1 MKDLE
6 KTQAEVNQP
15 EDENLNKTDAGE
27 DALESDFGL
36 DDTLTDEPV
45 LEKDYFTF
53 NIQDI
58 IKAVNEHE
66 AAEAKD
72 EAASELESDLQ
83 QESVSEPAQLELE
96 TAIET
101 QMPEPESEPESQPE
115 PESDLQAQAT
125 SEQDADQNHQ
135 PDPEKETLSG
145 QEEEFEFT
153 PEEPEVDEPEPES
166 EPEPQPELES
176 DLQPD
181 DEEPEADLQP
191 APELVD
197 EPQPEYELEPTSEPQ
212 PEPDAEPAPEPVPAS
227 APEPRK
233 IPAMIARLRGQDAD
247 TKKLVIVDI
256 ILAAVIIAS
265 IVGGLFAANALVDK
279 ANAAKQEKI
288 AAVQENIKEVDL
300 TEDLRAYAADEV
312 LEQIKV
318 PTYTLD
324 ELYALD
330 LREKTGFTEEDL
342 KIITTRGLKGCEK
355 AFVEAEEKYGVN
367 SIFLVSIASL
377 ESAYGTQMF
386 RPNNMFGYGRTG
398 FSSKSEC
405 IMTVAKGL
413 GTRYLQPGASLYGGS
428 PTLKGVNKRYAA
440 NPQWYYKVGKYMQR
454 YYNELAAAKNGNV
467 EKFE

>member
-1 MKDLE
+1 MKDLDKKPADANPPAEENSNKAMAE
-6 KTQAEVNQP
+6 KVAP
-15 EDENLNKTDAGE
+15 
-27 DALESDFGL
+27 ESDFGV
-36 DDTLTDEPV
+36 DFTLTDEPV

-66 AAEAKD
+66 AASAKD
-72 EAASELESDLQ
+72 EAVLKPAVEPELTI
-83 QESVSEPAQLELE
+83 EPATEVELQSQETNEQISDQNHQPVLEKDALGSG
-96 TAIET
+96 T
-101 QMPEPESEPESQPE
+101 
-115 PESDLQAQAT
+115 AT
-125 SEQDADQNHQ
+125 SEQDVNQNHQ
-135 PDPEKETLSG
+135 PNLEKDALGG
-145 QEEEFEFT
+145 QAEKSECGS
-153 PEEPEVDEPEPES
+153 EEPQLEPEQELVKEPGSEEPATEPAPQPEPEPEA
-166 EPEPQPELES
+166 EPASALEPAPQPE
-176 DLQPD
+176 P
-181 DEEPEADLQP
+181 EPEAD
-191 APELVD
+191 
-197 EPQPEYELEPTSEPQ
+197 
-212 PEPDAEPAPEPVPAS
+212 PAS
-227 APEPRK
+227 AQEPTAKAKPRFYN
-233 IPAMIARLRGQDAD
+233 QE
-247 TKKLVIVDI
+247 TKKLVIADI
-256 ILAAVIIAS
+256 VLAVVIIAS

-300 TEDLRAYAADEV
+300 TEELRTYAADEV

-367 SIFLVSIASL
+367 SIFLISIASL

>member
-1 MKDLE
+1 MKDLD
-6 KTQAEVNQP
+6 KKKAYVDPP
-15 EDENLNKTDAGE
+15 EDEKLNESTPKDS
-27 DALESDFGL
+27 ALDNSFGL
-36 DDTLTDEPV
+36 DYTLADEPV

-66 AAEAKD
+66 A
-72 EAASELESDLQ
+72 SG
-83 QESVSEPAQLELE
+83 SVSEPEPEIGL
-96 TAIET
+96 TVT
-101 QMPEPESEPESQPE
+101 VEPESEQ
-115 PESDLQAQAT
+115 
-125 SEQDADQNHQ
+125 
-135 PDPEKETLSG
+135 
-145 QEEEFEFT
+145 
-153 PEEPEVDEPEPES
+153 ES
-166 EPEPQPELES
+166 EPEPIPKDPEPEMIDNEEPES
-176 DLQPD
+176 ISESESIDS
-181 DEEPEADLQP
+181 EEPEAISESESVDGVQPELAAGSEPELTVEPEQDP
-191 APELVD
+191 APSPEIEPAELGT
-197 EPQPEYELEPTSEPQ
+197 ES
-212 PEPDAEPAPEPVPAS
+212 EPDAEAEEPEPAAEDSEGESEPAQEPEFESESEPALEIELENSPADEPQNS
-227 APEPRK
+227 AHK
-233 IPAMIARLRGQDAD
+233 GSDLIARLKGQNTG
-247 TKKLVIVDI
+247 TKRLVIVDI
-256 ILAAVIIAS
+256 ILLVVIIVS
-265 IVGGLFAANALVDK
+265 IAGGLVAANALVDK
-279 ANAAKQEKI
+279 ANAAKEQKI

-300 TEDLRAYAADEV
+300 TESLREYAADEV
-312 LEQIKV
+312 LDQIKV

-324 ELYALD
+324 QLYALD
-330 LREKTGFTEEDL
+330 LRKKTGFTEEDL

-367 SIFLVSIASL
+367 SIFLISIASL

>member
-1 MKDLE
+1 
-6 KTQAEVNQP
+6 
-15 EDENLNKTDAGE
+15 
-27 DALESDFGL
+27 
-36 DDTLTDEPV
+36 
-45 LEKDYFTF
+45 
-53 NIQDI
+53 
-58 IKAVNEHE
+58 
-66 AAEAKD
+66 
-72 EAASELESDLQ
+72 
-83 QESVSEPAQLELE
+83 
-96 TAIET
+96 
-101 QMPEPESEPESQPE
+101 
-115 PESDLQAQAT
+115 
-125 SEQDADQNHQ
+125 
-135 PDPEKETLSG
+135 
-145 QEEEFEFT
+145 
-153 PEEPEVDEPEPES
+153 
-166 EPEPQPELES
+166 
-176 DLQPD
+176 
-181 DEEPEADLQP
+181 
-191 APELVD
+191 
-197 EPQPEYELEPTSEPQ
+197 
-212 PEPDAEPAPEPVPAS
+212 
-227 APEPRK
+227 
-233 IPAMIARLRGQDAD
+233 MIARLRGQDAG
-247 TKKLVIVDI
+247 TKKLVIADI

-265 IVGGLFAANALVDK
+265 IIGGLFAANALVDK

-312 LEQIKV
+312 LDQIKV

-367 SIFLVSIASL
+367 SIFLISIASL